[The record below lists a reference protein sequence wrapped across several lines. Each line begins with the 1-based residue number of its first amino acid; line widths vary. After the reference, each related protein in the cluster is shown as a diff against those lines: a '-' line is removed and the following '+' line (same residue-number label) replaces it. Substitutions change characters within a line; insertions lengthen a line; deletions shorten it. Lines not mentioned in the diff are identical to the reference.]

1 MHERI
6 APNALCFLGVPISR
20 VAEYWRELEPA
31 TVSFVSSPLLAGEL
45 DQAIE
50 AVQAGGYKVETISH
64 PWVLGHGSTLDL
76 PDDAWDGP
84 RADLSRAIEAA
95 RALGS
100 RTLYLITG
108 GRGTLTWEEA
118 AERFVRG
125 IEPCV
130 EQAKAA
136 GVQLCVENAIAL
148 NADRHIAHTL
158 RDTITLAELA
168 GIGVCIDIWGCWAE
182 AGLRELIDRAV
193 ALGGT
198 VQVSDY
204 VLGDRCT
211 PARAVPG
218 DGDIPLQRIL
228 GWTLEAGYSGGF
240 DFELLGPRIDEEGA
254 FEATRR
260 AAENVTT
267 LLESLGA

>member
-6 APNALCFLGVPISR
+6 ALNALCFLGVPIAQ
-20 VAEYWRELEPA
+20 VAGYWRELEPK
-31 TVSFVSSPLLAGEL
+31 TVSFVSSPLLGGEL
-45 DQAIE
+45 DDAVE
-50 AVQAGGYKVETISH
+50 AVRSGGYRVETISH
-64 PWVLGHGSTLDL
+64 PWVIAHGHSLDL
-76 PDDAWDGP
+76 PADGWDGP
-84 RADLSRAIEAA
+84 RADLARAIEAA
-95 RALGS
+95 EAVGS
-100 RTLYLITG
+100 RTLYLVTG
-108 GRGTLTWEEA
+108 GRGGLTWEEA
-118 AERFVRG
+118 AERFAHG
-125 IEPCV
+125 IEPCLA
-130 EQAKAA
+130 QAKAA

-182 AGLRELIDRAV
+182 AGLQELIGRAV

-218 DGDIPLQRIL
+218 DGDIPLERIL
-228 GWTLEAGYSGGF
+228 GWTLEAGYTGGF
-240 DFELLGPRIDEEGA
+240 DFELLGPRIDEEGP

-260 AAENVTT
+260 AAENVTA
-267 LLESLGA
+267 LLESIGA